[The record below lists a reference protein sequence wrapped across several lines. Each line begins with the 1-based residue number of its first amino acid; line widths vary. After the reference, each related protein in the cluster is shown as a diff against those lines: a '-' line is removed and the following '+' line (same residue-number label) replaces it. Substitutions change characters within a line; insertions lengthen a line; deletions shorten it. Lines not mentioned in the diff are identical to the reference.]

1 MVQST
6 IFYQNDIFCR
16 WLQRKL
22 SNLVKRFSPSMGFG
36 FSRKVRKIMED
47 TIKEVKEEEKEFKET
62 HFYRAGGSVPR
73 SHCKWCKRFI
83 PKTKKKNH
91 VIMCKV
97 SR

>member
-1 MVQST
+1 VVATKAIQPGEEVLAP
-6 IFYQNDIFCR
+6 YG
-16 WLQRKL
+16 
-22 SNLVKRFSPSMGFG
+22 VG

-47 TIKEVKEEEKEFKET
+47 TIKEVKEEEKEFEEA